1 MAKSLQERIATAKS
15 PRARVPDNETLLI
28 EMRAEVERLTL
39 ARDAAADQST
49 DFALD
54 DDDRDQ
60 AAAKSARLDRTIK
73 ALEIEI
79 GEVLEATDARKIDE
93 ARKAADAER
102 SAALAE
108 RNAIAAKFADRVPAL
123 TAELIELFKLVQAN
137 EDRMRRAGV
146 AEANAEMHAR
156 GIPAHGHIQMTP
168 VSEFIKMNIPG
179 FDRLGVAWP
188 ISAERNQ
195 LAAAA

>member
-1 MAKSLQERIATAKS
+1 M
-15 PRARVPDNETLLI
+15 
-28 EMRAEVERLTL
+28 
-39 ARDAAADQST
+39 
-49 DFALD
+49 
-54 DDDRDQ
+54 
-60 AAAKSARLDRTIK
+60 DRTIK

-137 EDRMRRAGV
+137 EDRMRCAGV

-156 GIPAHGHIQMTP
+156 GIPAHGHIQMMRAP
-168 VSEFIKMNIPG
+168 QFIKMNIPG
-179 FDRLGVAWP
+179 FDYLELAWP
-188 ISAERNQ
+188 INAER
-195 LAAAA
+195 LHRTYA